1 MKVLNP
7 LFDSVF
13 KYLLEDLDIAKA
25 IVQAVIKQEITE
37 LTPAPQE
44 SSDFKIKLKYNQIG
58 MIRQDYVAVIKSKTP
73 DGDELYEKVM
83 IEVQK
88 SPIAPEITRFRNYIA
103 DKYRKKSTV
112 EGEEKHLPI
121 KTIYLIE
128 QTFNEDLPAVLG
140 RKGCY
145 FDELENQP
153 YTGKRDQIVEL
164 FTHDSWF
171 IQTEKLPKDFKDN
184 LMYVLS
190 VFAPWYRHNRN
201 DRYINLPDDE
211 ILRKKHQILE
221 RIYRRLQAATG
232 DNEVNTGVEIE
243 LDYEKHYETILKE
256 IEQAKQ
262 REEEAKLRE
271 EDERRQKEILQINS
285 AKELKTLGVPYEKI
299 AQITGLPVEV
309 IEKL

>member
-13 KYLLEDLDIAKA
+13 KYLLEDLEIAKA
-25 IVQAVIKQEITE
+25 LVQAIIKQDITE

-73 DGDELYEKVM
+73 DGEELYEKVM

-103 DKYRKKSTV
+103 DKYRKKSTI
-112 EGEEKHLPI
+112 EGEEQHLPI

-128 QTFNEDLPAVLG
+128 QTFNDDLPAVLG

-153 YTGKRDQIVEL
+153 YQGKRDNIVEL
-164 FTHDSWF
+164 FAHDAWF

-190 VFAPWYRHNRN
+190 VFTPWYRHSRN

-221 RIYRRLQAATG
+221 RIYRRLEAATG
-232 DNEVNTGVEIE
+232 DNEINTGVEIE

-262 REEEAKLRE
+262 REEEAKQRLFE
-271 EDERRQKEILQINS
+271 SARQMKLFGIPKKMISQS
-285 AKELKTLGVPYEKI
+285 
-299 AQITGLPVEV
+299 TGLSETE
-309 IEKL
+309 IEQL